1 MKQLALIIEDNDDN
15 RVLIQLILE
24 HNGYQTLLAYDGRSG
39 VEQAA
44 SGRPDFVLLDIQLPD
59 MNGLEVLRAIRA
71 ARTNADVPIVAMTSY
86 ALSGDDLRFI
96 EAGCDGYI
104 EKPIEPYTVM
114 AQIQAVIEARKSR

>member
-24 HNGYQTLLAYDGRSG
+24 HNGYQTLLAHDGRSG